1 MSLSYRNQS
10 IDLQSKW
17 IDWFIYDTDIVD
29 KVLRQ
34 KTLNEIAAVFH
45 SNFNY
50 DYHFINEELEEQ
62 FERRFKSLGENIEK

>member
-1 MSLSYRNQS
+1 MICRANEFTGLYMIRT
-10 IDLQSKW
+10 L
-17 IDWFIYDTDIVD
+17 VD

-34 KTLNEIAAVFH
+34 KTLNEITAVFH

-50 DYHFINEELEEQ
+50 DCHFMNEELEEE

>member
-10 IDLQSKW
+10 INLQSKW

-34 KTLNEIAAVFH
+34 KTLNEITAVFH